1 MESTKI
7 LKTYLFIQAVILIL
21 IFSLAGS
28 VYPSFK
34 ELKASEESIT
44 KEDVAIIRWMAEN
57 LDKNIS
63 LISSDHRLARM
74 AESEGYNTTK
84 DETVKIWSAI
94 NLTDYLD
101 ELIGI
106 GKNHSKITHIIIDD
120 VMKNDVVHAGYG
132 KIFYM
137 INNTCTAAYDK
148 FSNKPFELIY
158 RNESVKKDPI
168 TLEPIH
174 WAEIY
179 YVNWTYLESMI

>member
-1 MESTKI
+1 
-7 LKTYLFIQAVILIL
+7 
-21 IFSLAGS
+21 
-28 VYPSFK
+28 
-34 ELKASEESIT
+34 
-44 KEDVAIIRWMAEN
+44 
-57 LDKNIS
+57 
-63 LISSDHRLARM
+63 M

-84 DETVKIWSAI
+84 DETIKIWSAI

-120 VMKNDVVHAGYG
+120 IMKNDVVHVGYG

-148 FSNKPFELIY
+148 FSNQPFELIY
-158 RNESVKKDPI
+158 RNESVQKDPI